1 MRKKNQK
8 QIQQTLFS
16 WNHIFVKFLMIF
28 YSLKFLII
36 AQSSVLTLRLRDESC
51 STLETRRVN

>member
-1 MRKKNQK
+1 
-8 QIQQTLFS
+8 
-16 WNHIFVKFLMIF
+16 MIF

-51 STLETRRVN
+51 STLETRRVNKGWYRSKILLNIKF